1 MSARNR
7 GIFGM
12 ERVANE
18 ARRLGR
24 GCVSHS
30 GVQTHS
36 YSSHGAGTV
45 ASEGKRV
52 MSTGGHIRGS
62 CNILL
67 RVLILV
73 TCRITY
79 LP

>member
-30 GVQTHS
+30 GVQTPS

-52 MSTGGHIRGS
+52 MSTGGQILGS
-62 CNILL
+62 HELKPERASLGCHLAL
-67 RVLILV
+67 A
-73 TCRITY
+73 
-79 LP
+79 